1 MLGRSSRRRGICE
14 GYLFIETMEK
24 SSQVIDRLKK
34 QSVSALQDLENLII
48 LLEKRHKDNIIIK
61 ALANAQENGVYVKSL
76 KELKSV
82 LGEQYYLK
90 IIKDI
95 NF

>member
-1 MLGRSSRRRGICE
+1 
-14 GYLFIETMEK
+14 MEK

-61 ALANAQENGVYVKSL
+61 ALANAQENGVSVKSL

-95 NF
+95 NFWLSNHFYEISFFFFFC

>member
-48 LLEKRHKDNIIIK
+48 LLEKRDKDSIIIK
-61 ALANAQENGVYVKSL
+61 ALTNAQENGIYVKCL